1 VDATA
6 GGFVDNRRLRVAP
19 REASCEAA
27 RARSTE
33 VGMKRALT
41 LTFVLTV
48 TGAAITAA
56 QTTAS
61 IYGAITDETKGALA
75 GVTVSAVHAAT
86 GETRTAQTGTGGNY
100 TLPGMPLGT
109 YTVRAELPGFRAV
122 TRAGIEISLDRHA
135 RVDLVLVVGQ
145 VTETVVVTADAPLV
159 ESSTNEMGTVI
170 DRRRIAGLPINGR
183 NTLSLVSLVPG
194 AQEVQST
201 AEQGFVINKV
211 AFNGVRPELSNW
223 LLDGGDNTSS
233 LRNYGNPVPN
243 PDAVEEFRVI
253 SNNYSAEYGR
263 SAGAIVSV
271 ATRSGT
277 NELRGTAFEFLRNDA
292 LNGDDFFQGKP
303 GKLDQHQFGAT
314 LGGPILKDRL
324 FFFGSYQGFRRNTE
338 EFKNTALVPTPA
350 ERRGDFS
357 QSVFQGRPVTIVDPL
372 TGQPFPGNVIPAAR
386 VSPIATRYLDMVVPL
401 PNDPSRGPNAHRVTV
416 PVSDPSDQ
424 ILGKVDFLASKAH
437 KLTLSWFYNDFT
449 DVDVL
454 SPFAFYYR
462 DNVNTQHTVT
472 LHEHWTPRSNV
483 VNHLRMSYNRTS
495 GDRTMRTEPAFTAA
509 DLGITFGALPA
520 GPVLSP
526 SFRFTG
532 YFDAAAA
539 AGGPKTSNIYSVADS
554 VDLVKGRH
562 NLKFGGEVWLRRLF
576 DVTLDDRN
584 GGDFR
589 FNGRV
594 TGNAI
599 GDFLLG
605 EVSDRFRFRDA
616 AYKSNNQWSYYAYV
630 QDNFRVTPRLTLNLG
645 VRYELDRFP
654 VSPGDP
660 VQVWQAGRTSAC
672 VPQAPRGLLYASC
685 EQDGTS
691 RSGYDD
697 DTNNFAPR
705 LGFAYTLTGDGKTV
719 VRGGYGISHA
729 SNILNTLQEGLVGV
743 PWGFRE
749 DVLNTG
755 AANRPSTVKL
765 ASPFAGF
772 PGGNPFPF
780 RPDPANLRYP
790 ASTNYTAAS
799 PSLHQGYYHQY
810 NLTLQRQFGTGT
822 VIELAYVGNR
832 GQDLPASVNINQ
844 PVLSPTGTAA
854 NANARRPLGDPRITD
869 LVQYVNVG
877 QSWYDSLQARLEQR
891 LQGGFSL
898 LGSYTFGKAI
908 DLVSW
913 HDDQGRWA
921 DPTRPELNK
930 GPADFDRRHL
940 LTVSFLWDLP
950 FFKDAKGLSSA
961 LGGWQVNGIASY
973 YSGLPIDVRSG
984 RDNNL
989 DTQAGNDRPNLVG
1002 DWRKPTPSHQQIRA
1016 GETWFNT
1023 AAFAPNGV
1031 GQIGTLGRNALVGP
1045 ERKVVDLGLSKDFRL
1060 GSRGHLIFR
1069 LEAFNVFNWVNFT
1082 SLSTGGTPSSPQN
1095 LTSGNFGKVT
1105 SAGSPRVVQLGLK
1118 VMF

>member
-1 VDATA
+1 
-6 GGFVDNRRLRVAP
+6 
-19 REASCEAA
+19 
-27 RARSTE
+27 
-33 VGMKRALT
+33 MKRVLSLVLAL
-41 LTFVLTV
+41 VA
-48 TGAAITAA
+48 TGATDAAA
-56 QTTAS
+56 QTAAS
-61 IYGAITDETKGALA
+61 IYGTVTDETRGALA
-75 GVTVSAVHAAT
+75 GVTVTAT
-86 GETRTAQTGTGGNY
+86 HTATAETRVAQTGTAGSYAIAGI
-100 TLPGMPLGT
+100 PLGA
-109 YTVRAELPGFRAV
+109 YTVRAELTGFRSV
-122 TRAGIEISLDRHA
+122 TRAGIEVSIDRHA
-135 RVDLVLVVGQ
+135 RVDFVLGVGQ
-145 VTETVVVTADAPLV
+145 VVEEVVVTADAPLV
-159 ESSTNEMGTVI
+159 ESSTNEMGAVI
-170 DRRRIAGLPINGR
+170 DQRRIAQLPINGR

-243 PDAVEEFRVI
+243 PDAIQEFRVI

-277 NELRGTAFEFLRNDA
+277 NDFRGTAFEFLRNDA
-292 LNGDDFFQGKP
+292 LNGDDFFQGQP

-314 LGGPILKDRL
+314 LGGPLLKDRL
-324 FFFGSYQGFRRNTE
+324 FFFASYQGFRRNTE
-338 EFKNTALVPTPA
+338 EFKNTALVPTAA

-372 TGQPFPGNVIPAAR
+372 TGQPFPGNVIPATR
-386 VSPIATRYLDMVVPL
+386 ISPIATRYLDTVVPL
-401 PNDPSRGPNAHRVTV
+401 PNDAPRGPNAYRTV
-416 PVSDPSDQ
+416 VPISDPNDQ
-424 ILGKVDFLASKAH
+424 VLGKLDFLVAKGH

-449 DVDVL
+449 DVDAL

-462 DNVNTQHTVT
+462 DNVNTQNTIT
-472 LHEHWTPRSNV
+472 LHEYWTPGSNV
-483 VNHLRMSYNRTS
+483 VNHFRASYNRTS
-495 GDRTMRTEPAFTAA
+495 GDRTMRTDPAFTAS
-509 DLGITFGALPA
+509 DLGIAFGALPP
-520 GPVLSP
+520 GPVLTP
-526 SFRFTG
+526 TFRFTG

-539 AGGPKTSNIYSVADS
+539 ASGPKTSNIYSVGDS
-554 VDLVKGRH
+554 LDFVKGRH
-562 NLKFGGEVWLRRLF
+562 NIKVGGELWLRRLF
-576 DVTLDDRN
+576 DITIDDRN

-594 TGNAI
+594 TGNAVA
-599 GDFLLG
+599 DFLLG
-605 EVSDRFRFRDA
+605 EVSDRFRFRDG
-616 AYKSNNQWSYYAYV
+616 AYKSNNQWSTYAYV
-630 QDNFRVTPRLTLNLG
+630 QDNVHVTRRLTLNLG

-660 VQVWQAGRTSAC
+660 VQVWVPGRQSAC
-672 VPQAPRGLLYASC
+672 VPQAPRGLLYAFC
-685 EQDGTS
+685 DDDGTS
-691 RSGYDD
+691 RSGYTD

-705 LGFAYTLTGDGKTV
+705 LGFAYTLTGDGRTV
-719 VRGGYGISHA
+719 IRGGYGISHA

-765 ASPFAGF
+765 ATPFATF

-780 RPDPANLRYP
+780 RADPANLRYP
-790 ASTNYTAAS
+790 ASTNYTAAA
-799 PSLHQGYYHQY
+799 PALRQGYYHQY

-822 VIELAYVGNR
+822 VVELAYVGNR
-832 GQDLPASVNINQ
+832 GIGLPASVNINQ

-869 LVQYVNVG
+869 FIQYANVG
-877 QSWYDSLQARLEQR
+877 RSWYDSLQARLEQR
-891 LQGGFSL
+891 FKDGFSL

-908 DLVSW
+908 DYVSW
-913 HDDQGRWA
+913 HDDQARWA
-921 DPTRPELNK
+921 DATRPDLNK
-930 GPADFDRRHL
+930 GLADFDRRHL
-940 LTVSFLWDLP
+940 LTASFIWDLP
-950 FFKDAKGLSSA
+950 FFRDAKGAAAL

-973 YSGLPIDVRSG
+973 YAGLPIDVRSG

-989 DTQAGNDRPNLVG
+989 DTQPNNDRPNLVG
-1002 DWRKPTPSHQQIRA
+1002 DWRKPTPSNEQIRA

-1031 GQIGTLGRNALVGP
+1031 GEIGTLGRNALVGP
-1045 ERKVVDLGLSKDFRL
+1045 DRKVVDLGLSKDFRITDRHHVIL
-1060 GSRGHLIFR
+1060 R

-1082 SLSTGGTPSSPQN
+1082 SLSTGGTPSTPQN

-1105 SAGSPRVVQLGLK
+1105 AAGSPRILQLGLK
-1118 VMF
+1118 VAF